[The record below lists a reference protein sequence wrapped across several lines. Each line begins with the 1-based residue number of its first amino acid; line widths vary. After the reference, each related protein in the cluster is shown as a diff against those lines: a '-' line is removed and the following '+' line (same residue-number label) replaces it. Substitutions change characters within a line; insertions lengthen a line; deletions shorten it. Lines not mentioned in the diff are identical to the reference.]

1 MIFAPIERCSFLF
14 FILPTYSATMED
26 FSWFNFNFLC
36 LKINL
41 KKNKDASSKGLN
53 NENKKMK
60 TKNILNS
67 KIKAFFIFLFKRF
80 HIL

>member
-1 MIFAPIERCSFLF
+1 MWILARAILPVGSAIFIQGGGQFF

-53 NENKKMK
+53 NENKKNENK
-60 TKNILNS
+60 KYLKFEN
-67 KIKAFFIFLFKRF
+67 
-80 HIL
+80 